1 MPIPHTLSRLRR
13 GQDAGL
19 LRPTFEKALPMSPF
33 KPPMIVL
40 GLGLLCAACADRLP
54 DPKPFSH
61 FGKGPEATAAGTVP
75 VTPVAVTTLPIEVI
89 ARKAQSSRVT
99 LDRAL
104 DTVQQRL
111 STLKKLVIEAR
122 ANLGPNGTPAQYAA
136 LRQAERQVRRGM
148 VQARISTGDQTAGW
162 TEQASTINDLSGLI
176 VSVSGLVNTIG
187 DGQPVP
193 GTTAQAGEAAKP
205 SDVGETGVFAPV
217 QAVPVA
223 APAAPAGPVAA
234 AGAS

>member
-1 MPIPHTLSRLRR
+1 
-13 GQDAGL
+13 
-19 LRPTFEKALPMSPF
+19 MSPF
-33 KPPMIVL
+33 KSPMIVL
-40 GLGLLCAACADRLP
+40 GLGLLCAACAGRLP
-54 DPKPFSH
+54 DPKPFSQY
-61 FGKGPEATAAGTVP
+61 GKGPEAADTVP
-75 VTPVAVTTLPIEVI
+75 ATPVAVTTLPLEVI

-99 LDRAL
+99 LDRAM

-111 STLKKLVIEAR
+111 SYLKKLVIEAR
-122 ANLGPNGTPAQYAA
+122 ANLGQNGTPAQYAA

-148 VQARISTGDQTAGW
+148 VRARISTGDQTAGW

-193 GTTAQAGEAAKP
+193 GTAQAGAAAKP
-205 SDVGETGVFAPV
+205 SDLGETGVFEPA
-217 QAVPVA
+217 QALPVA
-223 APAAPAGPVAA
+223 APATPAGPVAA

>member
-1 MPIPHTLSRLRR
+1 
-13 GQDAGL
+13 
-19 LRPTFEKALPMSPF
+19 MSPF
-33 KPPMIVL
+33 KSPTIVL

-54 DPKPFSH
+54 DPKPFSQY
-61 FGKGPEATAAGTVP
+61 GKGAEAAAAGTSP
-75 VTPVAVTTLPIEVI
+75 AAPVAGTTLPIEVI

-99 LDRAL
+99 LDRAM
-104 DTVQQRL
+104 DTMEQRL
-111 STLKKLVIEAR
+111 SYLKKLVIEAR
-122 ANLGPNGTPAQYAA
+122 ANLGQNGTPAQYAA

-148 VQARISTGDQTAGW
+148 VRARISTGDQTAGW

-193 GTTAQAGEAAKP
+193 GTTVQAGGAPKP
-205 SDVGETGVFAPV
+205 SDVGETGVFEPA
-217 QAVPVA
+217 QALPVA
-223 APAAPAGPVAA
+223 APATPAGPVAA

>member
-1 MPIPHTLSRLRR
+1 
-13 GQDAGL
+13 
-19 LRPTFEKALPMSPF
+19 MSPF
-33 KPPMIVL
+33 KPPTIVL

-54 DPKPFSH
+54 DPKPFSQY
-61 FGKGPEATAAGTVP
+61 GKGAEAAAAGALP
-75 VTPVAVTTLPIEVI
+75 VTPVAGTALPIEVI

-99 LDRAL
+99 LDRAM
-104 DTVQQRL
+104 DTMEQRL
-111 STLKKLVIEAR
+111 SYLKKLVIEAR
-122 ANLGPNGTPAQYAA
+122 ANLGRNGTPAQYAA

-148 VQARISTGDQTAGW
+148 VRARISTGDQTAGW

-193 GTTAQAGEAAKP
+193 GTTAQAGGAAKP
-205 SDVGETGVFAPV
+205 SDVGETGVFEPV
-217 QAVPVA
+217 QALPVAVPVT
-223 APAAPAGPVAA
+223 PAGPVAA

>member
-1 MPIPHTLSRLRR
+1 
-13 GQDAGL
+13 
-19 LRPTFEKALPMSPF
+19 MSPL
-33 KPPMIVL
+33 KSPMIVL

-54 DPKPFSH
+54 DAKPFSR
-61 FGKGPEATAAGTVP
+61 FGKGPDAATAVP
-75 VTPVAVTTLPIEVI
+75 ATPVAVTTLPLEVI

-99 LDRAL
+99 LDRAM
-104 DTVQQRL
+104 DTMQQRL

-122 ANLGPNGTPAQYAA
+122 ANLGQNGTPAQYAA

-148 VQARISTGDQTAGW
+148 VQARISTGDQAAGW

-193 GTTAQAGEAAKP
+193 ATQSGEAQP
-205 SDVGETGVFAPV
+205 SEAGGTGVF
-217 QAVPVA
+217 Q
-223 APAAPAGPVAA
+223 PAQAGPVAPVAPA

>member
-1 MPIPHTLSRLRR
+1 
-13 GQDAGL
+13 
-19 LRPTFEKALPMSPF
+19 MSPL
-33 KPPMIVL
+33 KSPMIVL

-54 DPKPFSH
+54 DPKPFPQ
-61 FGKGPEATAAGTVP
+61 FGKGATAAGTLP
-75 VTPVAVTTLPIEVI
+75 ATPVASTTLPIEVI

-99 LDRAL
+99 LDRAM

-111 STLKKLVIEAR
+111 SFLKKLVIEAR
-122 ANLGPNGTPAQYAA
+122 ANLGQNGTPAQYAA
-136 LRQAERQVRRGM
+136 LRQAEQQVRRGM
-148 VQARISTGDQTAGW
+148 VRARISTGDQTAGW

-193 GTTAQAGEAAKP
+193 GTTAQTGGVAKP
-205 SDVGETGVFAPV
+205 AEVGGTGVFTPA
-217 QAVPVA
+217 QALPVA
-223 APAAPAGPVAA
+223 APAAPAGPA

>member
-1 MPIPHTLSRLRR
+1 MLWR
-13 GQDAGL
+13 GHAGV
-19 LRPTFEKALPMSPF
+19 RMQGFCDPTSEKALPMSPF
-33 KPPMIVL
+33 KSPMIVL
-40 GLGLLCAACADRLP
+40 GLGLLCTACADRLP
-54 DPKPFSH
+54 DPKPFSR
-61 FGKGPEATAAGTVP
+61 FGKGPEATGTVP
-75 VTPVAVTTLPIEVI
+75 ATPVAVTTLPLEVI

-99 LDRAL
+99 LDRAM
-104 DTVQQRL
+104 DTMQQRL

-148 VQARISTGDQTAGW
+148 VQARISTGDQTTGW

-193 GTTAQAGEAAKP
+193 ATQTGEAMP
-205 SDVGETGVFAPV
+205 SNVGGTGVFEPAP
-217 QAVPVA
+217 AVPVA
-223 APAAPAGPVAA
+223 APAAPAGPVTA